1 MAKTQSNKS
10 VSLQTFRDL
19 KQKGEKFAALTSYEA
34 TLSSMMC
41 DAGVELIL
49 VGDSLGMVIQG
60 HDSTV
65 PVSMEDILYHLR
77 CVKSGNKGAHL
88 MADMPFMSYATGQLA
103 YENATRLMQAGA
115 NSVKVEGGEVILKI
129 TELLSERGIPVCAHM
144 GLTPQSINR
153 IGGFFVQGR
162 DPSSHDKFIAEA
174 KDLENAGAELIL
186 LECIPVELTEKI
198 VDALSIPTIGIG
210 AGSLTDGQIMV
221 IHDLLG
227 ITCLDTPPKFVKN
240 FLEKGETIQSAIR
253 KYVLEVKSGAYPST
267 EHCFK

>member
-1 MAKTQSNKS
+1 MAKPQPNKTA
-10 VSLQTFRDL
+10 SLQTFRDL

-34 TLSSMMC
+34 TLSSIMC

-88 MADMPFMSYATGQLA
+88 MADMPFMSYATEQLA

-162 DPSSHDKFIAEA
+162 DPSSHSKIIEEA
-174 KDLENAGAELIL
+174 LSLESAGAELLL
-186 LECIPVELTEKI
+186 LECIPEELTKKI
-198 VDALSIPTIGIG
+198 TGVVKIPTIGIG
-210 AGSLTDGQIMV
+210 AGLDTDGQIMV
-221 IHDLLG
+221 VHDMLG
-227 ITCLDTPPKFVKN
+227 VSCLEKPPKFVKN
-240 FLEKGETIQSAIR
+240 FLAQNNSIFEAI
-253 KYVLEVKSGAYPST
+253 KDYVKSVKSSSFPAK
-267 EHCFK
+267 EHWFD